1 MEWKVN
7 KENENGWIADNE
19 KRIGKKIHLIIGN
32 DKSPIR
38 KCKYIVINPIRKRK
52 SNLKMKIKDH
62 LKIEQKSHKDNQYW
76 KMVD

>member
-38 KCKYIVINPIRKRK
+38 KCK
-52 SNLKMKIKDH
+52 
-62 LKIEQKSHKDNQYW
+62 
-76 KMVD
+76 